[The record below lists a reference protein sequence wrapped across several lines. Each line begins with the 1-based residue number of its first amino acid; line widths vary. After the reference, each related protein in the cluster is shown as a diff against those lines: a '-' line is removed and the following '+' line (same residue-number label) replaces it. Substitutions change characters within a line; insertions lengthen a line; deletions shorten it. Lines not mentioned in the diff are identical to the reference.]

1 MSLQINPRKPQRLRV
16 ALALRQASRL
26 AARSAE
32 SLVTVIKRNKR
43 MLGQEAWLWG
53 LVLFASA
60 GNSGATE
67 LTHITLKTLIETAQ
81 AQDPWLAGSRYRQAR
96 EEAFRDGAVGLA
108 APTVTL
114 GLNNVPTNSFNLN
127 QEPMTQFQLGVQQ
140 MLPRGRTVALT
151 RQKFDQTGLIQTH
164 ARDARKAD
172 IVRQISQLYL
182 EIFRYQQTAALIEND
197 LTLFDQ
203 LIENALSQYTTG
215 ALGFHQ
221 QEVIQAQTERSRLI
235 DRLNLARQQQ
245 DQGYAALSAWLDPG
259 AAGGRMHIEGALSQ
273 LFPVPAVV
281 LIQNPALKAQALT
294 EAFAAHPVVRSLD
307 QGVNA
312 ADTETDLAAERSKP
326 QWGINARF
334 GQRPDSALGA
344 SRADFLSL
352 GVSFDL
358 PMLNRRQQNS
368 QVAAAIADRE
378 SVKTDRALMLRQIKA
393 GYDQAALNYE
403 HLLVRQQHF
412 KTQLLLQ
419 VSEEAAASLA
429 AYTTESGSFS
439 DVLQANMS
447 GLKIK
452 TDALNVEVD
461 LYQSIIDL
469 SYYLVATNAFSEIT
483 QGEASVEAR
492 LQRTVK

>member
-32 SLVTVIKRNKR
+32 SLVTVMKRNKR
-43 MLGQEAWLWG
+43 MLGQGAWSWG

-60 GNSGATE
+60 GNSGAAE

-81 AQDPWLAGSRYRQAR
+81 AQDPWLAGSRYRQVR
-96 EEAFRDGAVGLA
+96 EEAFRDGAVGLP

-114 GLNNVPTNSFNLN
+114 GLSNVPTNSFNLN
-127 QEPMTQFQLGVQQ
+127 QEPMTQFQLGVHQT
-140 MLPRGRTVALT
+140 LPRGRTVALT
-151 RQKFDQTGLIQTH
+151 RQKFDQKGLIQTH
-164 ARDARKAD
+164 ARSARKAD
-172 IVRQISQLYL
+172 IVRQVSQLYL
-182 EIFRYQQTAALIEND
+182 EIFRYQQTAALIETD

-245 DQGYAALSAWLDPG
+245 DQGYAALSAWLGHG
-259 AAGGRMHIEGALSQ
+259 AADDRMHIEGALSQ
-273 LFPVPAVV
+273 LFPVPAVA
-281 LIQNPALKAQALT
+281 LIQNPVLKVQALA
-294 EAFAAHPVVRSLD
+294 EAFAAHPVVRGLD

-312 ADTETDLAAERSKP
+312 AETETNLAAERSKP
-326 QWGINARF
+326 QWGINARY
-334 GQRPDSALGA
+334 GQRQDSALGA

-358 PMLNRRQQNS
+358 PIMNRRQQNS
-368 QVAAAIADRE
+368 QVIAAVADRE

-393 GYDQAALNYE
+393 GYDQAALNYK

-429 AYTTESGSFS
+429 AYMTESGSFS

-461 LYQSIIDL
+461 LHQSIIDL
-469 SYYLVATNAFSEIT
+469 SYYLVATNASSEIT
-483 QGEASVEAR
+483 LGGASFEAR

>member
-32 SLVTVIKRNKR
+32 SLVTVMKRNKR
-43 MLGQEAWLWG
+43 MLGQGAWSWG

-60 GNSGATE
+60 GNSGAAE

-81 AQDPWLAGSRYRQAR
+81 AQDPWLAGSRYRQVR
-96 EEAFRDGAVGLA
+96 EEAFRDGAVGLP

-114 GLNNVPTNSFNLN
+114 GLSNVPTNSFNLN
-127 QEPMTQFQLGVQQ
+127 QEPMTQFQLGVHQT
-140 MLPRGRTVALT
+140 LPRGRTVALT
-151 RQKFDQTGLIQTH
+151 RQKFDQKGLIQTH
-164 ARDARKAD
+164 ARSARKAD
-172 IVRQISQLYL
+172 IVRQVSQLYL

-245 DQGYAALSAWLDPG
+245 DQGYAALSAWLGHG
-259 AAGGRMHIEGALSQ
+259 AADDRMHIEGALSQ
-273 LFPVPAVV
+273 LFPVPAVA
-281 LIQNPALKAQALT
+281 LIQNPVLKVQALA
-294 EAFAAHPVVRSLD
+294 EAFAAHPVVRGLD

-312 ADTETDLAAERSKP
+312 AETETNLAAERSKP
-326 QWGINARF
+326 QWGINARY
-334 GQRPDSALGA
+334 GQRQDSALGA

-358 PMLNRRQQNS
+358 PIMNRRQQNS
-368 QVAAAIADRE
+368 QVIAAVADRE

-393 GYDQAALNYE
+393 GYDQAALNYK

-429 AYTTESGSFS
+429 AYMTESGSFS

-461 LYQSIIDL
+461 LHQSIIDL
-469 SYYLVATNAFSEIT
+469 SYYLVATNASSEIT
-483 QGEASVEAR
+483 LGGASFEAR

>member
-1 MSLQINPRKPQRLRV
+1 MSLQINPRNPQRLRV
-16 ALALRQASRL
+16 VLALRQARRL
-26 AARSAE
+26 GARSAE
-32 SLVTVIKRNKR
+32 SAVTALNRTKI
-43 MLGQEAWLWG
+43 MLWQRAWLWG
-53 LVLFASA
+53 LVLFASVGSSA
-60 GNSGATE
+60 ATE
-67 LTHITLKTLIETAQ
+67 LTHVTLQTLIETAQ

-96 EEAFRDGAVGLA
+96 EEAFRDGAVGLP

-151 RQKFDQTGLIQTH
+151 RQKFDQKGLAQVH
-164 ARDARKAD
+164 ARAARKAD
-172 IVRQISQLYL
+172 IVRRVSHLYL
-182 EIFRYQQTAALIEND
+182 EIFRYQKTAMLIEND

-245 DQGYAALSAWLDPG
+245 DQGYAELSAWLGPG
-259 AAGGRMHIEGALSQ
+259 PISERLHFEDALGP

-281 LIQNPALKAQALT
+281 LIQNPTSKVQALT
-294 EAFAAHPVVRSLD
+294 EAFAAHPLVRSLD

-312 ADTETDLAAERSKP
+312 ADTETDLASERAKP
-326 QWGINARF
+326 QWGVNARY
-334 GQRPDSALGA
+334 GQRQDSALGTT
-344 SRADFLSL
+344 RADLFSL

-358 PMLNRRQQNS
+358 PMMNRRQQNS
-368 QVAAAIADRE
+368 QVIAAIADRE
-378 SVKTDRALMLRQIKA
+378 GVKTDRALMLRQIKA
-393 GYDQAALNYE
+393 GYDLAALNYQ

-412 KTQLLLQ
+412 ETQLLLQ
-419 VSEEAAASLA
+419 ASEEAAASLA
-429 AYTTESGSFS
+429 AYTTESGAFS

-452 TDALNVEVD
+452 TDALNVDVD
-461 LYQSIIDL
+461 LHQSIVEL
-469 SYYLVATNAFSEIT
+469 GYYLVATHAAGEIM
-483 QGEASVEAR
+483 QGDAALEAR
-492 LQRTVK
+492 SQRTVK

>member
-1 MSLQINPRKPQRLRV
+1 
-16 ALALRQASRL
+16 
-26 AARSAE
+26 
-32 SLVTVIKRNKR
+32 
-43 MLGQEAWLWG
+43 
-53 LVLFASA
+53 
-60 GNSGATE
+60 
-67 LTHITLKTLIETAQ
+67 
-81 AQDPWLAGSRYRQAR
+81 
-96 EEAFRDGAVGLA
+96 
-108 APTVTL
+108 
-114 GLNNVPTNSFNLN
+114 
-127 QEPMTQFQLGVQQ
+127 MTQFQLGVHQT
-140 MLPRGRTVALT
+140 LPRGRTVALT
-151 RQKFDQTGLIQTH
+151 RQKFDQKGLIQTH
-164 ARDARKAD
+164 ARSARKAD
-172 IVRQISQLYL
+172 IVRQVSQLYL
-182 EIFRYQQTAALIEND
+182 EIFRYQQTAALIETD

-245 DQGYAALSAWLDPG
+245 DQGYAALSAWLGHG
-259 AAGGRMHIEGALSQ
+259 AADDRMHIEGALSQ
-273 LFPVPAVV
+273 LFPVPAVA
-281 LIQNPALKAQALT
+281 LIQNPVLKVQALA
-294 EAFAAHPVVRSLD
+294 EAFAAHPVVRGLD

-312 ADTETDLAAERSKP
+312 AETETNLAAERSKP
-326 QWGINARF
+326 QWGINARY
-334 GQRPDSALGA
+334 GQRQDSALGA

-358 PMLNRRQQNS
+358 PIMNRRQQNS
-368 QVAAAIADRE
+368 QVIAAVADRE

-393 GYDQAALNYE
+393 GYDQAALNYK

-461 LYQSIIDL
+461 LHQSIIDL
-469 SYYLVATNAFSEIT
+469 SYYLVATNASSEIT
-483 QGEASVEAR
+483 LGGASFEAR